1 MLDGRVV
8 LVTGAGSGIGA
19 ACAGAFATA
28 GASVACLDV
37 DGPSAER
44 TAEAIQATGASKTV
58 ALTADVTDQAAL
70 QAAVGEGAAALG
82 PVDVLVACAGVAG
95 FGGAAQGVD
104 AWRRVIDVNLTG
116 AWLSMTAV
124 LPAMIER
131 GGGVIVSIGSV
142 RASRMKKSIAAYAAS
157 KAGLV
162 ALTKQIAWEHG
173 PDGIRA
179 NVVSPGRVPSNIE
192 RGPDVGADGPA
203 ARALS
208 ARYPLGETGT
218 AADVAA
224 ACVFLASPQARWITG
239 IELFVDGGF
248 SIG

>member
-1 MLDGRVV
+1 MRDRRVV
-8 LVTGAGSGIGA
+8 LVTGAGSGIGE
-19 ACAGAFATA
+19 ACASAFASA

-37 DGPSAER
+37 DGSSAER
-44 TAEAIQATGASKTV
+44 TAAAIKAAGDGEAI
-58 ALTADVTDQAAL
+58 ALAADVTDQAAL
-70 QAAVGEGAAALG
+70 QAAVAAVVAALG

-95 FGGAAQGVD
+95 FGGAAKGVD
-104 AWRRVIDVNLTG
+104 AFRRVIDVNLTG
-116 AWLSMTAV
+116 AWLSMNAV

-131 GGGVIVSIGSV
+131 GDGTIVSIGSI
-142 RASRMKKSIAAYAAS
+142 RAWRMKKSIAAYAAS

-162 ALTKQIAWEHG
+162 ALTKQIAWEYG

-192 RGPDVGADGPA
+192 RESSAAGNGPSADELA
-203 ARALS
+203 

-239 IELFVDGGF
+239 VEMLVDGGF

>member
-1 MLDGRVV
+1 MPDQRVV
-8 LVTGAGSGIGA
+8 LVTGAGSGIGE
-19 ACAGAFATA
+19 ACASAFASA
-28 GASVACLDV
+28 GASVACLDL

-44 TAEAIQATGASKTV
+44 TATAIEGTGDGKAI
-58 ALTADVTDQAAL
+58 ALAADVADQAAL
-70 QAAVGEGAAALG
+70 QAAVAEGVAALG
-82 PVDVLVACAGVAG
+82 PVDVLVACAGIAG
-95 FGGAAQGVD
+95 FGGAAKSID
-104 AWRRVIDVNLTG
+104 AWKRVIDVNLTG
-116 AWLSMTAV
+116 AWLSMNAV

-131 GGGVIVSIGSV
+131 GDGTIVSIGSI

-157 KAGLV
+157 KAGVV

-192 RGPDVGADGPA
+192 REPNVAGRGPTAEK
-203 ARALS
+203 LS
-208 ARYPLGETGT
+208 TRYPLGETGT

-239 IELFVDGGF
+239 TELLVDGGF

>member
-8 LVTGAGSGIGA
+8 LVTGAGSGIGE
-19 ACAGAFATA
+19 ACACAFATA
-28 GASVACLDV
+28 RASVACLDV
-37 DGPSAER
+37 EGSAAER
-44 TAEAIQATGASKTV
+44 TAVAIEGAGAGKAI

-70 QAAVGEGAAALG
+70 QAAVGEGVTALG

-116 AWLSMTAV
+116 AWLSMNAV

-131 GGGVIVSIGSV
+131 GDGAIVSIGSV

-179 NVVSPGRVPSNIE
+179 NVVSPGRVPSNID
-192 RGPDVGADGPA
+192 RGPGRGANGPA
-203 ARALS
+203 ADDLS
-208 ARYPLGETGT
+208 SRYPLGETGT

-239 IELFVDGGF
+239 IELLVDGGF